1 MFHHVLGM
9 HTVSDSVFFGTIK
22 EMYPHVKD
30 ILDGICLE
38 ARKEMQDM
46 DQKQLG
52 SWRRAVTCGDAVWL
66 TRGSFSRNCTYTVRN
81 YLTGALLYYYHICQK
96 GSDDLCE
103 DEIYEGT
110 SKAAEGFG
118 ANEVFKLMVRHQ
130 MNVEC
135 HIQDGDSTSGN
146 VVLEHFPLCR
156 VLRCGNHVAKNHA
169 IKLDKLRKLKEMTND
184 GVEVECC
191 CKGKRHSKHCGC
203 LTEKFINLAR
213 LHYHVST
220 NIGLIQGCMTYL
232 FAKRGPRYHWI
243 LDILERMC
251 LPVVQNLPS
260 ILQKLNEGRFFDI
273 QSQKTNAAKAK
284 RKLYKRKRKVFEH
297 QRRQLFVKESAM
309 KHDYGGDVSTE
320 EVIADASTDKCKC
333 GSTDHRRISI
343 RVVH

>member
-1 MFHHVLGM
+1 
-9 HTVSDSVFFGTIK
+9 
-22 EMYPHVKD
+22 MYPHVKD

-66 TRGSFSRNCTYTVRN
+66 TR

-146 VVLEHFPLCR
+146 VVLQHFPLCR

-169 IKLDKLRKLKEMTND
+169 IKLDKLRTLKQMKTVD

-191 CKGKRHSKHCGC
+191 C
-203 LTEKFINLAR
+203 
-213 LHYHVST
+213 
-220 NIGLIQGCMTYL
+220 
-232 FAKRGPRYHWI
+232 
-243 LDILERMC
+243 
-251 LPVVQNLPS
+251 
-260 ILQKLNEGRFFDI
+260 
-273 QSQKTNAAKAK
+273 
-284 RKLYKRKRKVFEH
+284 
-297 QRRQLFVKESAM
+297 
-309 KHDYGGDVSTE
+309 
-320 EVIADASTDKCKC
+320 
-333 GSTDHRRISI
+333 
-343 RVVH
+343 